1 MARLSRRVAATVTA
15 LVAVVALAGC
25 GGGTSTKEKNAYAR
39 EVNAAQ
45 QRFATTVST
54 VAQQTGKANSIRQ
67 QQRTLQ
73 RFDTAIQGVVKEL
86 NAIDPPSEVTKEH
99 AKLTSVMTG
108 FGKAIGQANDAMRN
122 PTPTRIETAQRDVA
136 TATQSVNARVSA
148 AIAAINAKLRGK

>member
-54 VAQQTGKANSIRQ
+54 VAQPGAGGSVAK
-67 QQRTLQ
+67 QQRTLT
-73 RFDTAIQGVVKEL
+73 RFKR
-86 NAIDPPSEVTKEH
+86 AIDSVVRELRGIDAPSEVTKEH
-99 AKLTSVMTG
+99 ERLVAVMTG
-108 FGKAIGQANDAMRN
+108 FGKDIGEASDAMRN
-122 PTPTRIETAQRDVA
+122 PTPQRIELAKRRLGGV
-136 TATQSVNARVSA
+136 TQSVNARVAA

>member
-15 LVAVVALAGC
+15 FAAVAAIAGG

-54 VAQQTGKANSIRQ
+54 VAQQTGKGNSIRQ

-86 NAIDPPSEVTKEH
+86 NAIDPPSEVTAEH

-136 TATQSVNARVSA
+136 TATSSVNARVAA